1 MRGLLMLKSSY
12 YEGGKRFTLDVSF
25 FHLGVSRPG
34 RRSWG
39 QGDGFSLDTRHFPLA
54 ASERGFEVPISQYE
68 TQYVSRVRPGCESF
82 FPLAGLPEGLV
93 TGLQAY
99 RKRRHYRKI

>member
-1 MRGLLMLKSSY
+1 M
-12 YEGGKRFTLDVSF
+12 DVSF

-39 QGDGFSLDTRHFPLA
+39 QGDCFSLDTSHFPLA
-54 ASERGFEVPISQYE
+54 VSERDFEVPILQYE

-82 FPLAGLPEGLV
+82 PPGWVA
-93 TGLQAY
+93 
-99 RKRRHYRKI
+99 